1 MTEGRGR
8 AVQIQPTAKN
18 ARNHSQCDSMLI
30 GDTAGANTYPY
41 IQVGH
46 RACPDIFFIFLFGRY
61 HKFQQAPRPEIVCFA
76 LLINIYTCSLAYY
89 VHQLNGASYRFV
101 DVRGA
106 GGHLSYVKL
115 SRLLCSA
122 YGL

>member
-1 MTEGRGR
+1 MTEDHGR

-41 IQVGH
+41 IQVSH
-46 RACPDIFFIFLFGRY
+46 RACPDIFFIFLFDR
-61 HKFQQAPRPEIVCFA
+61 HFRFKQAPWPEIICSA
-76 LLINIYTCSLAYY
+76 LLMTTYTCALAYKVY
-89 VHQLNGASYRFV
+89 RCNGILQRPVFA
-101 DVRGA
+101 RGA
-106 GGHLSYVKL
+106 GSQLSYFKQ
-115 SRLLCSA
+115 SRLFCSA